1 MAVMVLV
8 LLASFIPSVLLF
20 LFLRK
25 NKDDQEYRKTCDKL
39 FWRGFLIA
47 VGVTLLDAGVV
58 LLWSMTGL
66 GGKNAIVD
74 LLFKTFIVN
83 ATVEETMK
91 FLTGRKYVRKDLAK
105 VSRLDVITYMAIA
118 AMAFGLFEDILYML
132 QTNIGQILVRGF
144 LMGHVGYGMM
154 MGRLYGKGMK
164 ENKTVY
170 KVLAVL
176 VPILLHGLYNFSLG
190 DGLPDVFAIIV
201 VTETFITTVYLI
213 YSIFFIRKK
222 RQDPEFTEAIY
233 GTVKAAEESTEEA
246 KGERL

>member
-25 NKDDQEYRKTCDKL
+25 NKDDEDYRKTCNKL
-39 FWRGFLIA
+39 FWQGFLIA
-47 VGVTLLDAGVV
+47 MGVTFADMLII
-58 LLWSMTGL
+58 LLWNMTGL

-91 FLTGRKYVRKDLAK
+91 FLCGRKFIRKDIAK

-118 AMAFGLFEDILYML
+118 AMAFGLFEDILYMFE
-132 QTNIGQILVRGF
+132 TNIGQILVRGF

-164 ENKTVY
+164 EDNKVY
-170 KVLAVL
+170 KVLAIL
-176 VPILLHGLYNFSLG
+176 IPILLHGLYNFSLG
-190 DGLPDVFAIIV
+190 EGLPDVFAFIV

-222 RQDPEFTEAIY
+222 RTDPEFTDPIY
-233 GTVKAAEESTEEA
+233 
-246 KGERL
+246 